1 MNGRNEENLR
11 ELFERFVDAEQANK
25 AVEDVWKAE
34 RILREHPAPEPGEEL
49 IAGIKSEIA
58 NSLLLRQRN
67 IFRRKVSYEVA
78 AVAAAVIVLAAI
90 SIWTGLFE
98 RGESEP
104 KGMYASIIPAALW
117 ESDNITVDDP
127 RIASLTAEVEQVES
141 EVRTLQEGEDGGNGD
156 RAVSELEM
164 ELAVI
169 NSDLL

>member
-1 MNGRNEENLR
+1 MNGQNEENLR
-11 ELFERFVDAEQANK
+11 ELFARFLDTEQAEKAAEDVRRAEQ
-25 AVEDVWKAE
+25 
-34 RILREHPAPEPGEEL
+34 ILFEYPAPEPDEEL
-49 IAGIKSEIA
+49 IAGIKAQITG
-58 NSLLLRQRN
+58 SLLLRQRG

-90 SIWTGLFE
+90 WTGIFE
-98 RGESEP
+98 KGGGKP

-141 EVRTLQEGEDGGNGD
+141 DVRTLQEGETGGNGSQ
-156 RAVSELEM
+156 AVSELEV

-169 NSDLL
+169 SSSL